1 MADEWW
7 GHQKGLRQTLRPEV
21 AVGKNAPDAQLPDPM
36 LSHTGTD
43 ASIFAATAAAIRT
56 NAHDRVEDQRAF
68 SR

>member
-1 MADEWW
+1 MNGGDTKRDYTKLCVLKWLSAKMP
-7 GHQKGLRQTLRPEV
+7 QMPSSQTL
-21 AVGKNAPDAQLPDPM
+21 M